1 MNDLLKM
8 LDNYGVGLLFVVILL
23 KEIGLPIPV
32 PGDLL
37 MLVAGARAATGAIPL
52 WGVLLA
58 AFIAGVI
65 GAFVQYLLARGPG
78 RGFIY
83 RFGRYVGLT
92 PTRLDKA
99 AESIKG
105 RGWVAVALGRSLPGL
120 RIGAVAACGLAA
132 LPISTFV
139 GGLIAGTILFVGFHT
154 MLGFLVGPSAN
165 AIFDNLNVPLWA
177 VVLVL
182 ALIGL
187 AGWLYIRYRKHTDRT
202 DHSRDGARQE
212 DTAPLFDWA
221 DACCPVCLAAG
232 RLMEGPLGSSKP
244 AVS

>member
-8 LDNYGVGLLFVVILL
+8 LDSYGVGLLFVVILL
-23 KEIGLPIPV
+23 KEIGAPIPV

-37 MLVAGARAATGAIPL
+37 MIVAGARAATGALPL

-58 AFIAGVI
+58 AFVAGVI

-83 RFGRYVGLT
+83 RFGRYIGLT
-92 PTRLDKA
+92 PVRLDKA
-99 AESIKG
+99 AESVKG

-120 RIGAVAACGLAA
+120 RIGAVAACGLAG
-132 LPISTFV
+132 LPVATFV
-139 GGLIAGTILFVGFHT
+139 GGLVAGTILFVGFHT
-154 MLGFLVGPSAN
+154 MLGFLVGPGAN

-177 VVLVL
+177 VALAL

-187 AGWLYIRYRKHTDRT
+187 AGWLYIRYRKRRG
-202 DHSRDGARQE
+202 SAAGQE
-212 DTAPLFDWA
+212 DTGAVFDWA

-232 RLMEGPLGSSKP
+232 RLMEGRGQERVP
-244 AVS
+244 AAS